1 MCSWLVMGCRVL
13 PFHGNSHLK
22 LFCPVQCK
30 RALVSWVSRRRSQSR
45 VWEQMHRCVCVCVC
59 VESCFSPHDDFLET
73 FPVNDL
79 SNAGDESALELW
91 EFMALSTSDAVWV
104 AFGWV
109 WKNLRQLL
117 KCNVGAA
124 LPAVGGNSL
133 ISTGAQ
139 ICRRQGIQSGILM
152 TVLKTVFLLNFFRD
166 LHVSVWPSEP
176 AAAEPREAQFGC
188 SSPLADASG
197 GLGCLLT
204 FLQLT
209 SACCHGGQYVSVNN
223 LAWRSLSALTL
234 QLYWTTQLDWAR
246 LDSSRLLG
254 LLEWLLNL

>member
-1 MCSWLVMGCRVL
+1 MNPLLSCESLWHQARLMQYGL
-13 PFHGNSHLK
+13 PLDEFGKTWDS
-22 LFCPVQCK
+22 F
-30 RALVSWVSRRRSQSR
+30 W
-45 VWEQMHRCVCVCVC
+45 
-59 VESCFSPHDDFLET
+59 
-73 FPVNDL
+73 
-79 SNAGDESALELW
+79 NATW
-91 EFMALSTSDAVWV
+91 
-104 AFGWV
+104 
-109 WKNLRQLL
+109 
-117 KCNVGAA
+117 GAA

-176 AAAEPREAQFGC
+176 AAAEPRGTNSRPVFGC
-188 SSPLADASG
+188 STPLADASG

>member
-1 MCSWLVMGCRVL
+1 MQKSTCVL
-13 PFHGNSHLK
+13 GLQEKKSIKSLGTNAQ
-22 LFCPVQCK
+22 V
-30 RALVSWVSRRRSQSR
+30 
-45 VWEQMHRCVCVCVC
+45 CVCVCVC

-176 AAAEPREAQFGC
+176 AAAEPREARFGC